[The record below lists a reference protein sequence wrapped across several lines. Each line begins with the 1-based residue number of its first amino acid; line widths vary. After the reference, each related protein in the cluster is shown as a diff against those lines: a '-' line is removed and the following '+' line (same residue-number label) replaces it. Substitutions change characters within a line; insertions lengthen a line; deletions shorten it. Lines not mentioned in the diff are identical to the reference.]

1 MTATLVTAILSVCLA
16 SAPSQCE
23 RHQFRIER
31 SACGLHKRA
40 EVPSNGQWVAAVAS
54 ITCR

>member
-1 MTATLVTAILSVCLA
+1 MIPLVTAVLSVCLA

-23 RHQFRIER
+23 RHEFRIER
-31 SACGLHKRA
+31 SACGIHKRA
-40 EVPSNGQWVAAVAS
+40 EVPSNGQWLPAVAS